1 MIQFLHPWYIILLLL
16 IPVME
21 WWYRYAGQKKE
32 GTLRVSS
39 ANLLSSYFKKR
50 GQNRNNFLRYLYYC
64 FLVLI
69 IIALAKP
76 QWTRLST
83 ETEVDVVDI
92 VLVVDISSS
101 MLAEDFP
108 PNRLEVVKKTA
119 DQFIAKRKGD
129 RIGLLV
135 FAGETFIQC
144 PLTVDISVLRNLLK
158 EVTIVD
164 RELDGTAIGMA
175 IANATNRLRS
185 SQATSKVMILL
196 SDGSNNAGEL
206 DPLTA
211 ADMAT
216 EFNIR
221 IYTIGA
227 GTNESVTFI
236 QNRGYIKN
244 EIDETTLIAIAER
257 TGGKYFRATD
267 EKSLVEIYTEID
279 GLERTKI
286 NVKEFISY
294 KELFGFILC
303 CALIIAIGQL
313 SLSKYA
319 FRRKI

>member
-1 MIQFLHPWYIILLLL
+1 
-16 IPVME
+16 
-21 WWYRYAGQKKE
+21 
-32 GTLRVSS
+32 
-39 ANLLSSYFKKR
+39 
-50 GQNRNNFLRYLYYC
+50 
-64 FLVLI
+64 
-69 IIALAKP
+69 
-76 QWTRLST
+76 
-83 ETEVDVVDI
+83 
-92 VLVVDISSS
+92 
-101 MLAEDFP
+101 
-108 PNRLEVVKKTA
+108 
-119 DQFIAKRKGD
+119 
-129 RIGLLV
+129 
-135 FAGETFIQC
+135 
-144 PLTVDISVLRNLLK
+144 VDISVLRNLLK